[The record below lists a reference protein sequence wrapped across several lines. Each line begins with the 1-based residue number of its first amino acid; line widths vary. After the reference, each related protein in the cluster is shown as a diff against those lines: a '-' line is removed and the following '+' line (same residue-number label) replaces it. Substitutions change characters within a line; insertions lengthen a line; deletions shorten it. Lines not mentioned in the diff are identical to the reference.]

1 MNFEQVDHLSF
12 RAMKITKVNDGGVI
26 DNLTL

>member
-12 RAMKITKVNDGGVI
+12 RAMKIKVNDGGVI